1 MAVYAFFN
9 TFPETVHLTPPP
21 IEPLPFQHEI
31 YDLVIIAYSVWFL
44 SPSQPITAF
53 LQSEQ
58 AKSVEGYARHHA
70 DRLSQYVADG
80 AGKSEKTACRE

>member
-1 MAVYAFFN
+1 MRFFN

-44 SPSQPITAF
+44 SPASRLPLFYRVNRQ
-53 LQSEQ
+53 
-58 AKSVEGYARHHA
+58 KSVEGYARHHA